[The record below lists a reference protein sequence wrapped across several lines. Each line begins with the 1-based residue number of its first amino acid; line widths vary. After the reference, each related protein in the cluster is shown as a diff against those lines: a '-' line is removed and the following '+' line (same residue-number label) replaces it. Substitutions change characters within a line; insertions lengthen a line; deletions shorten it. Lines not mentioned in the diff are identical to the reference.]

1 MTRSNTPY
9 HTLDLQQL
17 GEVTF
22 SQIIDVVIPHMIGVK
37 NEEGEKTKER
47 LRKILQ
53 RQVPFSEDTLF
64 RATAVAR
71 THPLTGERV
80 ASGAGD
86 VADRYG
92 IRNRGIILETQDG
105 KIWVIKLFQHQ
116 GNWCLFGSRFDNRE
130 HNLHQAAA

>member
-22 SQIIDVVIPHMIGVK
+22 GQIIGVVIPHMIGVK

-64 RATAVAR
+64 RTTAVAR

-92 IRNRGIILETQDG
+92 IRNRGVILETQDG
-105 KIWVIKLFQHQ
+105 KVWVIKLFLHQ
-116 GNWCLFGSRFDNRE
+116 GSWCLFTSRFGESERDLR
-130 HNLHQAAA
+130 QAAA